1 MSVQQRMFSHAV
13 QNSLQSFVQPLSLPI
28 MSGRPATRANPGGSV
43 EQHGTSGD
51 QDDQPLAPTD
61 PAAVPASAATTAT
74 PPPAPPAQPD
84 ATANAAAQDPSR
96 APTPTGEPVAPA
108 PAPTAPAPAPT
119 VAPTDPPLP
128 PTPLPTADD
137 LVATVLARLTQRPS
151 YIRRPARPTADPTT
165 TSIPRSAIT
174 TAIED
179 LVTAYPHGDL
189 PPPFAV
195 HGRDLDALYNLGSL
209 FRVDD
214 GTLPIQLPADAG
226 ACPRRSCI
234 DDPILA
240 SIRAKA
246 ETQSSASGAWQRDL
260 RSYEFLLALAAR
272 QAAATALALW
282 SAYDSTLTFNANA
295 DIPDTFL
302 ENAITLA
309 WFQAAL
315 YTDTAAELD
324 LLKLKVTHS
333 VKEAN
338 NLAALYHEQAHA
350 RGFHGPLGDL
360 LADSHRA
367 RREARLRATA
377 KADASRGAGRAP
389 ATNDN
394 GDGGQRGTGRGGNRR
409 GGGGRRG
416 TGAGSAGGN
425 GSGGGGSTDASGG
438 SAGGGGGRH

>member
-1 MSVQQRMFSHAV
+1 
-13 QNSLQSFVQPLSLPI
+13 
-28 MSGRPATRANPGGSV
+28 MSGRPATRAHPGGSAD
-43 EQHGTSGD
+43 QHGTSGD
-51 QDDQPLAPTD
+51 QDGQPLAPTD
-61 PAAVPASAATTAT
+61 PPVAPASAATTAN
-74 PPPAPPAQPD
+74 PPPASPEQPD
-84 ATANAAAQDPSR
+84 ATADAAAQDLSAR
-96 APTPTGEPVAPA
+96 APTPTGDPP
-108 PAPTAPAPAPT
+108 APAPAPT

-128 PTPLPTADD
+128 PAPLPTADD

-151 YIRRPARPTADPTT
+151 YIRRPARPTADPTS
-165 TSIPRSAIT
+165 TSIPRTAVTAAID
-174 TAIED
+174 D

-246 ETQSSASGAWQRDL
+246 ETQSSASGAGQRDL

-282 SAYDSTLTFNANA
+282 SAYDSTLTFNAHA

-315 YTDTAAELD
+315 YTDTA
-324 LLKLKVTHS
+324 
-333 VKEAN
+333 
-338 NLAALYHEQAHA
+338 
-350 RGFHGPLGDL
+350 
-360 LADSHRA
+360 
-367 RREARLRATA
+367 
-377 KADASRGAGRAP
+377 DASRGTGRAP
-389 ATNDN
+389 AT
-394 GDGGQRGTGRGGNRR
+394 T
-409 GGGGRRG
+409 
-416 TGAGSAGGN
+416 
-425 GSGGGGSTDASGG
+425 
-438 SAGGGGGRH
+438 GGGGRH